1 MTGLAN
7 VGSVYRFKIRAYN
20 AAGHAES
27 LSMLHVTLASVPDK
41 PTIGPLSDAS
51 VTNDNQIKVNF
62 GPLLDSQN
70 GGSPVLSYELQ
81 VDDGMGGSFTSL
93 VGGDGSE
100 ENLDTTFTLS
110 YNIKSGGI
118 YRFTY
123 RAKNVNGWSL
133 FSPITN
139 IKAATKPQR
148 PPAPTF
154 NTATATSVT
163 IDMYRSSEDGGD
175 LIINY

>member
-1 MTGLAN
+1 
-7 VGSVYRFKIRAYN
+7 VI
-20 AAGHAES
+20 
-27 LSMLHVTLASVPDK
+27 
-41 PTIGPLSDAS
+41 
-51 VTNDNQIKVNF
+51 
-62 GPLLDSQN
+62 
-70 GGSPVLSYELQ
+70 SYELQ
-81 VDDGMGGSFTSL
+81 VDDGMGGPFTSV

-100 ENLDTTFTLS
+100 FSLDTSYTLS
-110 YNIKSGGI
+110 YNISSGGI

-154 NTATATSVT
+154 QTATSTSVT
-163 IDMYRSSEDGGD
+163 IGMYRSFEDGGD
-175 LIINY
+175 LIINYQLWRNTGGSSTTYV